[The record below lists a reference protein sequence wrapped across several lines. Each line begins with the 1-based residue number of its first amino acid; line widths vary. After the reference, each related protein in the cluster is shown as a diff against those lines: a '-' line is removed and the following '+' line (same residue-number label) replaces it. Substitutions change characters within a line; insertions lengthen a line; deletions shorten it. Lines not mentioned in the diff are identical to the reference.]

1 MKNCVKYIVFV
12 LGFALV
18 GPESRADNY
27 FPSDDLLYAIND
39 WVANVFHRYK
49 YPGLLFE
56 QPSKF
61 IEPFDQG
68 LGLDKYANLTYR
80 KVFSA
85 DVSTALGATYRV
97 DGFRLDGYGWD
108 GEPGDYHLI
117 KIEKDGN
124 KIFEQICIL
133 GWIYFPDDLPS
144 SNVAD
149 RRFFVYPLKDNSL
162 ALFFCGTII
171 SSLPPQLTIVCVQE
185 NKATL
190 VFNKLSYM
198 NKIERNGD
206 EINFT
211 LQSNTLEY
219 LDSDTP
225 INSPDL
231 HTLTLRDG
239 MIYYK

>member
-1 MKNCVKYIVFV
+1 MGLNFLKTNDMRKLVVLFFILCFGALYIEAQTMVFTYDEKGDV
-12 LGFALV
+12 V
-18 GPESRADNY
+18 S
-27 FPSDDLLYAIND
+27 S
-39 WVANVFHRYK
+39 
-49 YPGLLFE
+49 
-56 QPSKF
+56 SKF

-198 NKIERNGD
+198 NKIEKNGD